1 MKQNA
6 TVNLNYSLL
15 TYCVKLFIRTILN
28 YFETVKFFIFKK
40 DAKIIYFSVPSE
52 IFYAYLEYD
61 VVKTVSHKING
72 KDGYTAKLGWLIN
85 TLRHEE
91 VDNPVQLLPWGSKY
105 HCHPGSDRIL
115 VTCYLLPKKIIS
127 GFYIWYPKID
137 PAPFIL
143 DYEHQEINNPFK
155 FLSKFKFTP
164 YFYIKAERLDMSRL
178 DSYAKGI
185 FKTTVKYLSTVI
197 KQDIYYLTFND
208 QSHWTKINPDLDQI
222 LSFDAPD
229 HCILGGIGFT
239 RKNNLWIADEHQ

>member
-1 MKQNA
+1 MKQNE
-6 TVNLNYSLL
+6 TIKSNYSLL

-40 DAKIIYFSVPSE
+40 NAKVIYFSVPSE
-52 IFYAYLEYD
+52 VLYAHLTYD
-61 VVKTVSHKING
+61 VIETVSHKING

-115 VTCYLLPKKIIS
+115 VTCYLLPKKTIS

-137 PAPFIL
+137 PMPFIL
-143 DYEHQEINNPFK
+143 DYEHEVIKNPFK

-164 YFYIKAERLDMSRL
+164 YFRIKAEQLKISQPTK
-178 DSYAKGI
+178 YTTGI
-185 FKTTVKYLSTVI
+185 FKSTVKYLSTVI
-197 KQDIYYLTFND
+197 DKDIYYLTFND
-208 QSHWTKINPDLDQI
+208 QSNWTKINPDLDQI